1 MQITIEIPKEEYL
14 LIRHYQDISPNKTHS
29 LAMSIINGTQLPK
42 GHGRLIDA
50 EVFARNVIKYSHQ
63 SLKTIGQALEDTPTI
78 IEVETDKFILP
89 DKKQLSVPSNI
100 SQEELNKVMV
110 TIDEWIG
117 KVREE

>member
-1 MQITIEIPKEEYL
+1 MQILIEISEEEYHKVKDGRCPVSVMRDA
-14 LIRHYQDISPNKTHS
+14 IK
-29 LAMSIINGTQLPK
+29 NGTPLPK

-50 EVFARNVIKYSHQ
+50 EVFARNVIKYSRQ